1 MNESILSKIKKC
13 LALSKSDNEHEAAQ
27 ALKHAHALMR
37 KHNIDATDI
46 ERSSI
51 NETKIKLA
59 KSDPVTWHSWIISSI
74 EKAFNVVATFEY
86 KVECGMFTRHLCF
99 AGHHQNAEIAKY
111 AYDVLFKQINRNRTE
126 YIKVNLKRVKLKANK
141 TRRANAYAEG
151 IAIMIYRTI
160 LKFVTEQDQA
170 ERSAIYNVLFPPAV
184 VEASEVAE
192 VKTKKKAKVIKH
204 LDCSKDNEAGQRA
217 GENINLF
224 RPVSGSQ
231 QELKGVGYEN

>member
-51 NETKIKLA
+51 NESKTKLA
-59 KSDPVTWHSWIISSI
+59 KSDLAVWHSWIISSI
-74 EKAFNVVATFEY
+74 EKAFNVVASFEY
-86 KVECGMFTRHLCF
+86 GRFTGTHLCF

-111 AYDVLFKQINRNRTE
+111 AYDVLFKQCNRKRTE
-126 YIKVNLKRVKLKANK
+126 YIKANLKRVKLKANK

-192 VKTKKKAKVIKH
+192 VKTKKKTKVIKH

-231 QELKGVGYEN
+231 QELKGVGYEH